1 VNYNNTSESKLYYDR
16 HSRLGLKKYATN
28 NNNVIQQKSLMHFEG
43 FGANIIHLKQF
54 ATFIPCQDIAIK
66 GAREK
71 HFDRGSYIQQVH
83 HPICVMFLH
92 PQLSS

>member
-1 VNYNNTSESKLYYDR
+1 MTGIYTLA
-16 HSRLGLKKYATN
+16 LKKYATN

-43 FGANIIHLKQF
+43 FGANTNHLKQF
-54 ATFIPCQDIAIK
+54 ATFVPCQDIAIE

-71 HFDRGSYIQQVH
+71 HFDRGSHIQQVH